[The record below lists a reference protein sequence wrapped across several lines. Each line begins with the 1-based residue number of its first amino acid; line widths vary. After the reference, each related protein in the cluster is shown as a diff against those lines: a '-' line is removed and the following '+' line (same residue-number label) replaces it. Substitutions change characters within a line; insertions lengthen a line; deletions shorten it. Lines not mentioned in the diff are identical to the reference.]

1 MMAWPSGSLEVDREE
16 QAKAGLQGD
25 FFPPF
30 LSGVFGVNRLLF
42 SRHKCRELVCLLSLL
57 LLHEGRGWAAG
68 VGDFLGVTI

>member
-1 MMAWPSGSLEVDREE
+1 MVSWPSGSPEVNREE

-42 SRHKCRELVCLLSLL
+42 SRHKCWELGNK
-57 LLHEGRGWAAG
+57 GRGWAAG